1 MLQSIRDRTHG
12 WIAGVII
19 SLVILS
25 FALWGIHSYLESSS
39 TTEIVAKVNGVEI
52 SKRQLAATL
61 DPLRNQAQMSL
72 GSSVLPEAVEANLKK
87 RAMDALVNIQV
98 LRQASVAQNYRIT
111 DFQVDSYLERMPDFQ
126 VNGEF
131 SVTRLR
137 QILANNMLSI
147 ADFLELIKTTLL
159 IDQPRL
165 GIILTSF
172 VLPNE
177 VGNTVALVNQE
188 RDLAYLIIPQDTFM
202 QQPADISD
210 AQMQAYYKLHQ
221 EDFKTPEQVTIDYL
235 ELSTKDLAAGIHPTD
250 EMLKNYYN
258 DNINSF
264 TIPAQWDLAEI
275 LVPVSEMTTAE
286 QISAAEKKIAD
297 LQADIKK
304 GADFAALAKQY
315 PNPDSKSQSWVALN
329 QLPTELQKPVAGMT
343 KQGDVSEP
351 IKVAKGLMLVKV
363 MGLKEAQVQ
372 PLDQVKDKVQEALV
386 RQLAEEKYADL
397 REKLANIS
405 YEHPD
410 SLAPAAKALDLTIKV
425 SQPFTREKGNGDIS
439 GSRKV
444 RDAAFTDDVLN
455 SANNSDAIQIGPD
468 STIVLR
474 VKSHVPAALLSL
486 QAVQKQVADQLKVLN
501 AEKQAEALAIEIKKK
516 LQHGDSADQ
525 IASQY
530 HLTWNKDG
538 YIGRYSNKVDS
549 AILYTAFRL
558 PRPQPGT
565 IGLFDTVKMPNGF
578 AVVMVNGVRDANS
591 TDQKEENDVFA
602 DQLQNTWGSLEY
614 KLYVQSMLAD
624 AKVSLYT
631 DIQDK

>member
-25 FALWGIHSYLESSS
+25 FALWGIHSYLESSA
-39 TTEIVAKVNGVEI
+39 TTEVVAKVNGIEI

-61 DPLRNQAQMSL
+61 DPLRNQAQISL
-72 GSSVLPEAVEANLKK
+72 GSTVLPESIEANLKK
-87 RAMDALVNIQV
+87 RAMDALINIQV

-131 SVTRLR
+131 SLTRLR

-165 GIILTSF
+165 GIILTAF

-177 VGNTVALVNQE
+177 VSSTVALVNQE
-188 RDLAYLIIPQDTFM
+188 RDLSYLIIPQDAFL
-202 QQPADISD
+202 QQPAAITD
-210 AQMQAYYKLHQ
+210 AQMQAFYKLH
-221 EDFKTPEQVTIDYL
+221 EEEFKTPEQVTIDYL
-235 ELSTKDLAAGIHPTD
+235 ELSTKALAADIHPTD

-258 DNINSF
+258 DNINSY
-264 TIPAQWDLAEI
+264 TLPAQWNLAEI
-275 LVPVSEMTTAE
+275 LVPVNEMTTAD
-286 QISAAEKKIAD
+286 QIAAAEKKITD

-315 PNPDSKSQSWVALN
+315 PSPETKADWVTLS
-329 QLPTELQKPVAGMT
+329 QLPVELQKPVSGLT
-343 KQGDVSEP
+343 KQGDVSDP

-372 PLDQVKDKVQEALV
+372 PFEQVKDKVQEALV
-386 RQLAEEKYADL
+386 RQLAEEKYANL
-397 REKLANIS
+397 REKLANVA

-410 SLAPAAKALDLTIKV
+410 SLEPAAKALGLTIKV

-439 GSRKV
+439 SSRKI

-455 SANNSDAIQIGPD
+455 SSNNSDAIQIGPD
-468 STIVLR
+468 STVVVR
-474 VKSHVPAALLSL
+474 VKSHLPAALLSL
-486 QAVQKQVADQLKVLN
+486 QAVSKQVTDQLQVLN
-501 AEKQAEALAIEIKKK
+501 AEKQAEAQAREIKKK
-516 LQHGDSADQ
+516 LQHGETPDQ
-525 IASQY
+525 IASEY
-530 HLTWNKDG
+530 HLTWNKTG
-538 YIGRYSNKVDS
+538 FVGRYSNKVDS
-549 AILYTAFRL
+549 AILYTAFGL

-565 IGLFDTVKMPNGF
+565 IGLFDTVKMPKGY
-578 AVVMVNGVRDANS
+578 AVVAVNAVRDADNA
-591 TDQKEENDVFA
+591 DHQEETDVFA
-602 DQLQNTWGSLEY
+602 DQIQNTVGLLDY
-614 KLYVQSMLAD
+614 KLYAQSMLAD
-624 AKVSLYT
+624 AKVKLYMDT
-631 DIQDK
+631 QEK